1 MLQGSVFK
9 ENHSGY
15 VILLPWGEQS
25 FQALENYLPH
35 SDEKQFLR
43 GHDRTLSDVLCL
55 EVKFVFRSLTMLE
68 R

>member
-1 MLQGSVFK
+1 MLQGSVSK
-9 ENHSGY
+9 QNHSGY
-15 VILLPWGEQS
+15 VIILPWGEQS
-25 FQALENYLPH
+25 FQALENYLSH